1 MSDKDCIEISATTG
15 QTTFKCATCDNDISE
30 ARATMFPICDE
41 CLKDLRRII
50 KKERLKKIM
59 GITL

>member
-1 MSDKDCIEISATTG
+1 MSDKDFIEISATTG
-15 QTTFKCATCDNDISE
+15 QTTFKCATCDNDISK

-41 CLKDLRRII
+41 CLKDLRKII
-50 KKERLKKIM
+50 KKERFKKFM

>member
-1 MSDKDCIEISATTG
+1 M
-15 QTTFKCATCDNDISE
+15 
-30 ARATMFPICDE
+30 MFPICDE